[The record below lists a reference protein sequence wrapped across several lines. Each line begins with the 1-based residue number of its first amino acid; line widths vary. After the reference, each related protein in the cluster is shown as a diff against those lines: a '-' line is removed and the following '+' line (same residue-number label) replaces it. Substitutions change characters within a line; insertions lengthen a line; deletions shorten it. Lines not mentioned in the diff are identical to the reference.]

1 MANGRRI
8 ITEFETRG
16 SLGMA
21 IDLSRDGRFTATG
34 HDDGGIYVFNNET
47 GKMLYSLSGMYNVPG
62 SVCID

>member
-1 MANGRRI
+1 
-8 ITEFETRG
+8 
-16 SLGMA
+16 MA